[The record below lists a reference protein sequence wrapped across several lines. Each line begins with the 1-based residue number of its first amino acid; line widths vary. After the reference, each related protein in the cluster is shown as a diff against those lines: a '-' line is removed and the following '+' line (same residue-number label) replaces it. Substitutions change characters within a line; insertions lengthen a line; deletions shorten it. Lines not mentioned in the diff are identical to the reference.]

1 MDPVTDFI
9 ILWSLNL
16 AMLSGAL
23 WVMLR
28 FLEQAIKVWRLVN
41 EEEK

>member
-9 ILWSLNL
+9 YAWSLNL
-16 AMLSGAL
+16 AMLTGAL

-28 FLEQAIKVWRLVN
+28 FLEQAIKVWRLTKA
-41 EEEK
+41 EAQ